1 MITELM
7 PMIATHA
14 AAPDIRLTQAFPDTP
29 WAFIFRQPVQT
40 MMSHLDPQKN
50 NQNNAPCM
58 RSKRHP
64 PNDVSTCQL
73 LPVSVV

>member
-1 MITELM
+1 M
-7 PMIATHA
+7 
-14 AAPDIRLTQAFPDTP
+14 QAFPDTP

-40 MMSHLDPQKN
+40 MMSHLDPEKN

-64 PNDVSTCQL
+64 PNDVSNYCMHVYL
-73 LPVSVV
+73 SVCCLALGPEL

>member
-1 MITELM
+1 V
-7 PMIATHA
+7 THA
-14 AAPDIRLTQAFPDTP
+14 AAACIRVQAFPDTP
-29 WAFIFRQPVQT
+29 WAFIYRQPVQT

-73 LPVSVV
+73 LSVSAV